1 VDPPQSWGRSELN
14 DLRKEYREYSQRSLD
29 KCFSYLNFYIGLL
42 AALLAATL
50 TGLLQVQPGDPRALL
65 LLTGPAAAVVLARL
79 GYQSFRVFYRRY
91 VEAWVTEINLQ
102 AMLGTEHMGERDSI
116 GRPTVQSQSGGW
128 IAHGERAEVKK
139 AIRWAT
145 DVESLVDEVT
155 RPRCYTALR
164 KANVSCLRRDC
175 RAARGGLSRDCK
187 QVAPCVRYGGRTG
200 ILGRLR
206 QPTKRQAERRD
217 ALSQGLLQMHKRP
230 ALAPLHLLS
239 WRADFVG
246 TNVTPVP
253 VRKPTAYR
261 GRVPLKHVPHVEAEE
276 LPNT

>member
-1 VDPPQSWGRSELN
+1 VDPPQSWGRPELN

-29 KCFSYLNFYIGLL
+29 KCFSYLNFYVGLL

-116 GRPTVQSQSGGW
+116 RRPTVQSQSGGW

-139 AIRWAT
+139 AIRSAT
-145 DVESLVDEVT
+145 DAESLVDEVT
-155 RPRCYTALR
+155 RLGVTRHYAKRTFLVFVVIAVLL
-164 KANVSCLRRDC
+164 AVVSVVI
-175 RAARGGLSRDCK
+175 ASR
-187 QVAPCVRYGGRTG
+187 
-200 ILGRLR
+200 
-206 QPTKRQAERRD
+206 
-217 ALSQGLLQMHKRP
+217 
-230 ALAPLHLLS
+230 
-239 WRADFVG
+239 
-246 TNVTPVP
+246 
-253 VRKPTAYR
+253 
-261 GRVPLKHVPHVEAEE
+261 
-276 LPNT
+276 